1 MQSGAASLTKKH
13 LVRRII
19 EGSLYCLMKAFK
31 ASSYDEALE
40 YNKRQKFFFS
50 EEETILYYGS
60 ANEKMWQGQNLAID
74 FYSHDSNLIDEAK
87 RSKQYKRVFSKIEDI
102 RIQDYTTLVAFGTLQ
117 KEEAPFHTL
126 LKFRGTERICLMV
139 PNAKSLHRYLNVRM
153 GLLDCI
159 DALDET
165 DLILGHKHS
174 FTPESFEEML
184 REFCEF
190 TGHQIYE
197 YGSMCLKLGNED
209 QMKGFT
215 NAAMELEDVAENA
228 GIIGQDKF
236 LGTELY
242 CELSIL

>member
-1 MQSGAASLTKKH
+1 
-13 LVRRII
+13 
-19 EGSLYCLMKAFK
+19 MKAYA
-31 ASSYDEALE
+31 ASSYDEALD

-50 EEETILYYGS
+50 EEETILYYG
-60 ANEKMWQGQNLAID
+60 ATNEKMWQGQNLAID
-74 FYSHDSNLIDEAK
+74 FYSHDKDLLQEAEK
-87 RSKQYKRVFSKIEDI
+87 SKQYKRVFSKIEDI
-102 RIQDYTTLVAFGTLQ
+102 RVEDYTTLVAFGTLQ
-117 KEEAPFHTL
+117 KEQTPFHTL

-139 PNAKSLHRYLNVRM
+139 PNAKSLNRYLSVRM
-153 GLLDCI
+153 GTLDYI

-165 DLILGHKHS
+165 DLIVGNKQS

-184 REFCEF
+184 REFCDF

-215 NAAMELEDVAENA
+215 KYAIELEDVAENA

>member
-1 MQSGAASLTKKH
+1 
-13 LVRRII
+13 
-19 EGSLYCLMKAFK
+19 MKAFA
-31 ASSYDEALE
+31 ASSYDEALD

-50 EEETILYYGS
+50 EEETILYYG
-60 ANEKMWQGQNLAID
+60 ATNEKMWQGQNLAID
-74 FYSHDSNLIDEAK
+74 FYSHDKDLIQEAK
-87 RSKQYKRVFSKIEDI
+87 KSKQYKRVFSKIEDI
-102 RIQDYTTLVAFGTLQ
+102 RVEDYTTLVAFGTLQ
-117 KEEAPFHTL
+117 KEETPFHTL
-126 LKFRGTERICLMV
+126 LKFRGVERICLMV
-139 PNAKSLHRYLNVRM
+139 PNAKSLNRYLSVRM
-153 GLLDCI
+153 GTLDYI

-165 DLILGHKHS
+165 DLIVGNKQS

-184 REFCEF
+184 REFCDF

-215 NAAMELEDVAENA
+215 KYATELEDVAENA